1 MRLQRCHL
9 ASISYPEWGVVTD
22 ESQVVRIGC
31 GEMPPFWLLHPVG
44 GNVLFGRF
52 FAQHAPT
59 EHAIWGIQARG
70 LDGRAAP
77 FDSIPRAAAYY
88 LRLIQRHQP
97 KGPYFLGG
105 PSFGGNLAYEMA
117 QLLRKQGERV
127 GMLALF
133 DAFGP
138 GYPRKL
144 PLYRRVGLR
153 VSRTLKQRAAA
164 EPVEDVFAT
173 ARVPAGEGP
182 HIVGLRRVIRAHE
195 QALRTFRP
203 APYEGRVHLFRAS
216 EAPSWDGVTFDDPTN
231 GWGRIALGG
240 VEVTHVPG
248 THQFILDPPWVDVLV
263 REFGKALKRAAQNT
277 PPERGSANP

>member
-1 MRLQRCHL
+1 M
-9 ASISYPEWGVVTD
+9 SE
-22 ESQVVRIGC
+22 ESQVVRIC
-31 GEMPPFWLLHPVG
+31 DGELPPFWLLHPMG

-52 FAQHAPT
+52 FAHHAPAGQ
-59 EHAIWGIQARG
+59 AIWGIQARG

-88 LRLIQRHQP
+88 LSVMQQHQAC
-97 KGPYFLGG
+97 GPYFLGG

-117 QLLRKQGERV
+117 QLLQQQGEQV

-138 GYPRKL
+138 GYPRAL
-144 PLYRRVGLR
+144 PLYRRIGLH
-153 VSRTLKQRAAA
+153 VSRALGRNAA
-164 EPVEDVFAT
+164 EPAQGVFET
-173 ARVPAGEGP
+173 ARVPHGEGP
-182 HIVGLRRVIRAHE
+182 HVIGLRRVIRAHE
-195 QALRTFRP
+195 HALRTFRP
-203 APYEGRVHLFRAS
+203 TPYEGRVHLFRAS

-231 GWGRIALGG
+231 GWGQIARGG

-263 REFGKALKRAAQNT
+263 REFGKALQRAGKAAKPT
-277 PPERGSANP
+277 TTSK